1 MRIGLVVD
9 SGCDL
14 PQEFLLD
21 HGIELL
27 PIAIKLGA
35 DSLVDAHDADAAM
48 EFYRND
54 IGSRGADASTTA
66 YTTDQITDLFLGR
79 LVGEYDYVFCQ
90 TVMRSRSRIFENAT
104 KASFRILSGYR
115 SQREEAG
122 CDSPFAM
129 RVIDTGTLFTGQG
142 VIAAETARLIAAG
155 SSANEIRQRIDEMV
169 QAVQAYAVPQ
179 DVYYLRARARHK
191 GDRSM
196 GRFGAM
202 LANTFDIKPIL
213 HGHRNKTGVIA
224 KMRGFDEAA
233 ERVLNNIRRQVEKG
247 LDAPFVCLSYA
258 GDLELMH
265 LLPGYPE
272 LAELCSDEG
281 VTLLESVMSVTGGIN
296 LGPGTLT
303 AAMLAKGHKF
313 Q

>member
-14 PQEFLLD
+14 PQEFMQE
-21 HGIELL
+21 HGIVLL
-27 PIAIKLGA
+27 PIAIRLGD
-35 DSLVDAHDADAAM
+35 DSLIDAHDAEAAM
-48 EFYRND
+48 EFYRNE
-54 IGSRGADASTTA
+54 IGSRGADADTTA
-66 YTTDQITDLFLGR
+66 YTTDQITELFLGR

-142 VIAAETARLIAAG
+142 VIAAETARLIASGAG
-155 SSANEIRQRIDEMV
+155 ATEIRQRIDYMV
-169 QAVQAYAVPQ
+169 SSVQAYAVPQ
-179 DVYYLRARARHK
+179 DVYYLRARARRK
-191 GDRSM
+191 GDRSL
-196 GRFGAM
+196 GLLGAT
-202 LANTFDIKPIL
+202 LASAFDIKPIL
-213 HGHRNKTGVIA
+213 IGHRNATDAIA
-224 KMRGFDEAA
+224 KVRGFDDAA
-233 ERVLNNIRRQVEKG
+233 ERVLNNIRRQVIAG
-247 LDAPFVCLSYA
+247 LDAPFVCISYA
-258 GDLELMH
+258 GDLQFMH
-265 LLPGYPE
+265 MLPGYPE
-272 LAELCSDEG
+272 LVEVCEERG

-303 AAMLAKGHKF
+303 VAMLAKGHKF
-313 Q
+313 K

>member
-14 PQEFLLD
+14 PADFMQE

-27 PIAIKLGA
+27 PIAIRLGDDA
-35 DSLVDAHDADAAM
+35 LVDTHDAAAAM
-48 EFYRND
+48 EFYRNE
-54 IGSRGADASTTA
+54 IGSRGADAATTA
-66 YTTDQITDLFLGR
+66 YTTDQITELFLGR

-104 KASFRILSGYR
+104 KASFRILSDYR

-122 CDSPFAM
+122 CDTPFAM

-142 VIAAETARLIAAG
+142 VIAAETARLIASG
-155 SSANEIRQRIDEMV
+155 TGANEIREQIDAMV
-169 QAVQAYAVPQ
+169 SAVQAYAVPQ
-179 DVYYLRARARHK
+179 DVYYLRARARRK
-191 GDRSM
+191 GDRSLGLM
-196 GRFGAM
+196 GAV
-202 LANTFDIKPIL
+202 LASTFDIKPIL
-213 HGHRNKTGVIA
+213 AGQRNQTESIA
-224 KMRGFDEAA
+224 KVRGFDNAA
-233 ERVLNNIRRQVEKG
+233 ERVLNNIRRQVIAG

-258 GDLELMH
+258 GDLALMH
-265 LLPGYPE
+265 LLPGYAE
-272 LAELCSDEG
+272 LAEACADRNIS
-281 VTLLESVMSVTGGIN
+281 LLESVMSVTGGIN